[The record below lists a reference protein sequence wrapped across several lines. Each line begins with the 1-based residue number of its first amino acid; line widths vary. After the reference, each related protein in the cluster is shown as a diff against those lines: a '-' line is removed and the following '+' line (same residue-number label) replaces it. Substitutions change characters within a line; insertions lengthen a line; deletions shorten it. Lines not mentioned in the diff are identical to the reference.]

1 MTDRFQTG
9 KVPLNIQQL
18 NLPVGNGQN
27 WRYGLRAN
35 SKNFDFLPALVGFS
49 VGLLIVGFF
58 SYNSYD
64 IEDSYILFGVLGGVL
79 FTYSMY
85 EAIGRNNN
93 QLNFNRHIK
102 LHKFAVTA
110 THDPITGNIVIPD
123 DDPIYHRTSRA
134 FNNLNQSNT
143 QAVMQSIAQIRQT
156 NAVGMRYGPGSRMA
170 VSGNGSPFSAM
181 NLSIAERPG
190 LAGSMRRIPA

>member
-1 MTDRFQTG
+1 MSDRFQTG
-9 KVPLNIQQL
+9 KVPLNIHQL
-18 NLPVGNGQN
+18 NIPAGNGQN

-35 SKNFDFLPALVGFS
+35 SQNFDFLPALVGFS

-85 EAIGRNNN
+85 EAIGRHSNR
-93 QLNFNRHIK
+93 LNFDRRINS
-102 LHKFAVTA
+102 HKFAVTEDASGIISA
-110 THDPITGNIVIPD
+110 T
-123 DDPIYHRTSRA
+123 DPIYHRASRA
-134 FNNLNQSNT
+134 LQRLDPTST
-143 QAVMQSIAQIRQT
+143 QQVMQGIAQIRQT

-190 LAGSMRRIPA
+190 LAGSMRRIPG

>member
-9 KVPLNIQQL
+9 KIPLNILQL
-18 NLPVGNGQN
+18 DIPAGNGQN

-35 SKNFDFLPALVGFS
+35 SRNFDFLPALVGFS

-85 EAIGRNNN
+85 EAIGRYNN
-93 QLNFNRHIK
+93 QLNFERRIDSR
-102 LHKFAVTA
+102 KFAVTEDA
-110 THDPITGNIVIPD
+110 AGNISAT
-123 DDPIYHRTSRA
+123 DPIYHRASRA
-134 FNNLNQSNT
+134 MQRLGPKST
-143 QAVMQSIAQIRQT
+143 QELIQGIGQIRQT

-190 LAGSMRRIPA
+190 LTGSMRRIPA

>member
-9 KVPLNIQQL
+9 KVPLNIHQL
-18 NLPVGNGQN
+18 NLPAGNGQN

-35 SKNFDFLPALVGFS
+35 SQNFDFLPALVGFS

-85 EAIGRNNN
+85 EAAGRYSNR
-93 QLNFNRHIK
+93 LNFDRRINS
-102 LHKFAVTA
+102 HKFAVTEDA
-110 THDPITGNIVIPD
+110 NGNISD
-123 DDPIYHRTSRA
+123 ADPIYHRASRA
-134 FNNLNQSNT
+134 LQRLDPTST
-143 QAVMQSIAQIRQT
+143 QQVMQGIAQIRQT